1 MKRFVV
7 TATLAVALGL
17 WSSGRA
23 DAQIIYG
30 YSVPTVNGTMM
41 TNGPILMSSG
51 PGMFNTF
58 SPPLRGVM
66 LQPSVNPNFGT
77 PFGFN
82 QVNRFSGMGF
92 NNSFFQPNT
101 FGNPYFGNPFYGNP
115 SAGFNRNMSF
125 MPMGMGMGMGMGR
138 GRW

>member
-17 WSSGRA
+17 GYSGRA

-30 YSVPTVNGTMM
+30 YSAPTVSNTMA
-41 TNGPILMSSG
+41 GGSVLMPVQ

-58 SPPLRGVM
+58 SSPLQGVM
-66 LQPSVNPNFGT
+66 LQPSINPNFGT
-77 PFGFN
+77 PYGFN
-82 QVNRFSGMGF
+82 RFTGMGF
-92 NNSFFQPNT
+92 NGMSFNNGFVQPNM
-101 FGNPYFGNPFYGNP
+101 FGNPYFGNPLG
-115 SAGFNRNMSF
+115 GFNRNMSF
-125 MPMGMGMGMGMGR
+125 MGMGMGMGR